1 MKLTVALLALAQ
13 VASLSNPDVVKKPKV
28 ADDKQPI
35 EQPKAAEAPG
45 LKYTTYFYT
54 AGEAIVHGYEANTK
68 VRVVSLEKRGTIW
81 EGVVGPGDTPV
92 VRTGPGVFGFIADKK
107 ATILVGTPTSCTVVG
122 YYLKDETGSF
132 KSNRFFAQ
140 LPNGAGGEQHF
151 VIFAYEPT
159 TVKLSKKG
167 AHEPFKQ
174 AELKGGDFLDVSGN
188 ELAQI
193 QGQAIEVTATGKGV
207 TAQVYYDEGFMVPAD
222 NGRGSGKRFMTYVGT
237 ITEHVNDLNVI
248 AQGMNAKVKIRDLKT
263 NKTLFEGTVEKGQ
276 IHTETLSGVFAEV
289 TSDVPVNVVVAGF
302 KHYGEGYA
310 EHHFQTGLEGSG
322 IENDF
327 LVTTSG
333 ELWLFSYFS
342 DNAITVSDARSGK
355 ELFKGTVNAGQVR
368 GLKPGFGL
376 YKVKGSK
383 GLSVM
388 GGASSCGA
396 DYSPAGSMFAVDEA
410 LFQVIAQVREER
422 VQAAAAQGRT
432 LSTAELNAPL
442 SAEEWKKNAA
452 RAAPAARPMSLD
464 EVNERAAEMQ
474 KN

>member
-13 VASLSNPDVVKKPKV
+13 VASLSNPDIAKKKIEDKKPV
-28 ADDKQPI
+28 
-35 EQPKAAEAPG
+35 EQPAAKPD
-45 LKYTTYFYT
+45 KKPMYTTYFYT
-54 AGEAIVHGYEANTK
+54 AGEAVIHGYEADTK
-68 VRVVSLEKRGTIW
+68 VRIVSLEKRGTIW
-81 EGVVGPGDTPV
+81 EGTVSAGDTRV
-92 VRTGPGVFGFIADKK
+92 VSTGQGVFGFIADKK

-140 LPNGAGGEQHF
+140 LPTGAGGAQHF
-151 VIFAYEPT
+151 VVFAYEPT
-159 TVKLSKKG
+159 AVKLTKKG
-167 AHEPFKQ
+167 DHKPFKS
-174 AELKGGDFLDVSGN
+174 AELKGGDFLDITGQ
-188 ELAQI
+188 ELAAI
-193 QGQAIEVTATGKGV
+193 QGQTVEVNATNKGV

-237 ITEHVNDLNVI
+237 ITERVNDLNVI
-248 AQGMNAKVKIRDLKT
+248 AQGMNAKVKIRDVKT
-263 NKTLFEGTVEKGQ
+263 NKTLFDGTVEKGQ
-276 IHTETLSGVFAEV
+276 IQTLTLSDVFAEV

-302 KHYGEGYA
+302 KHYTAGYA

-342 DNAITVSDARSGK
+342 DNEITVNDAQSGK
-355 ELFKGTVNAGQVR
+355 EVFKGKLNAGAVR
-368 GLKPGFGL
+368 GLQPGFGL
-376 YKVKGSK
+376 FKVKGSK

-410 LFQVIAQVREER
+410 LFEVIAQVREER
-422 VQAAAAQGRT
+422 IQAAAATGRV
-432 LSTAELNAPL
+432 LSEKELNAPMT
-442 SAEEWKKNAA
+442 ADEWKKNAPKV
-452 RAAPAARPMSLD
+452 APAAARPMSLD